1 MEQNNKFSFQI
12 TSDKNNNF
20 IITFLSNENLL
31 YVNVGKPN
39 IFPQIIYFSKYTLEK
54 LKENAIF
61 YSSNTIE
68 DTIKEIYN
76 NYKLSKPTLIE
87 EEKKLTLS
95 IPLNHPK
102 EKNLILEMNK
112 VIRDLNE
119 SIEDLYFIIN
129 DLNKKL
135 NEQIIVNSTL
145 NNIIA
150 KQKIEL
156 QNEFNSKIQ
165 EKENLILSQNNKL
178 KNLENVIIDQNIK
191 IGEQKKEIEKLTDF
205 INQSPNFELK
215 ESSFNNTNYLF
226 QNSKII
232 KFDKEKEIKIRDWIT
247 PNEKINLNLIYQLTR
262 DGKNCID
269 FHRLCD
275 NKGPTLILIETDR
288 GYKFGGFTSLN
299 WDKSNKEKSDDWT
312 FIFSLNLMEKFSR
325 KFNNK
330 KRSIYCSE
338 LLGPCFGNS
347 DFGINQNMNSG
358 WSNAN
363 GTFIKNRECTNGES
377 YFNVIEL
384 EVFQVIIR

>member
-1 MEQNNKFSFQI
+1 
-12 TSDKNNNF
+12 
-20 IITFLSNENLL
+20 
-31 YVNVGKPN
+31 
-39 IFPQIIYFSKYTLEK
+39 
-54 LKENAIF
+54 
-61 YSSNTIE
+61 
-68 DTIKEIYN
+68 
-76 NYKLSKPTLIE
+76 
-87 EEKKLTLS
+87 
-95 IPLNHPK
+95 
-102 EKNLILEMNK
+102 MNK